1 MRRSRRV
8 PSRHHHARKAL
19 PLTRGLTPGEAS
31 RPLAGYMAA
40 LPQSVPGT
48 KLAKLQKAYKN
59 LSFLNS
65 PASRHIRILCEYEEP
80 RARFREQDV
89 RDTIV
94 VFGSARVKSPEAAAT
109 AVAAAHAGGDSAATK
124 QADHALRLSR
134 YYADTRE
141 LARRLTEWS
150 VARSAAQ
157 RHFLICTGGGPG
169 IMEAANRGAADVPGG
184 RNVGLGISL
193 PFEEE
198 LNPYVTPELGFEFHY
213 FFMRKYWFAYLAK
226 AMVIM
231 PGGFGTFD
239 EMAEVLTL
247 RQTKKITKPLP
258 MVLYGSDYWDEVLN
272 IPAMVRWGTISEKD
286 LDLMHR
292 SDTVDD
298 AFTFLT
304 AALEAAEAEAHK

>member
-1 MRRSRRV
+1 M
-8 PSRHHHARKAL
+8 
-19 PLTRGLTPGEAS
+19 
-31 RPLAGYMAA
+31 
-40 LPQSVPGT
+40 
-48 KLAKLQKAYKN
+48 AKLQKSYKN
-59 LSFLNS
+59 LPFLNS
-65 PASRHIRILCEYEEP
+65 PAARHIRILCEYEEP
-80 RARFREQDV
+80 RARFRAEEV

-94 VFGSARVKSPEAAAT
+94 VFGSARIKAPD
-109 AVAAAHAGGDSAATK
+109 VAARMVAEAHAAGDAGEVK
-124 QADHALRLSR
+124 KADDMLRMSR

-150 VARSAAQ
+150 MARAKSRRQ
-157 RHFLICTGGGPG
+157 FLICTGGGPG

-198 LNPYVTPELGFEFHY
+198 LNPYVSPELGFEFHY

-247 RQTKKITKPLP
+247 RQTKKITKNLP
-258 MVLYGSDYWDEVLN
+258 MVLYGSEYWDEVFN
-272 IPAMVRWGTISEKD
+272 IPAMVRWGTISAPD
-286 LDLMHR
+286 LELMHQ

-304 AALEAAEAEAHK
+304 TALEATEHEGHK

>member
-1 MRRSRRV
+1 M
-8 PSRHHHARKAL
+8 
-19 PLTRGLTPGEAS
+19 
-31 RPLAGYMAA
+31 
-40 LPQSVPGT
+40 
-48 KLAKLQKAYKN
+48 AKLQKAYKN

-94 VFGSARVKSPEAAAT
+94 VFGSARVKPPELAAA
-109 AVAAAHAGGDSAATK
+109 ALAEAHATGDDLAIARAA
-124 QADHALRLSR
+124 QASRLSR
-134 YYADTRE
+134 YYAETRE

-150 VARSAAQ
+150 VARSASQ

-247 RQTKKITKPLP
+247 RQTRKITKPLP
-258 MVLYGSDYWDEVLN
+258 MVLYGSDYWDEVFN
-272 IPAMVRWGTISEKD
+272 IPAMVKWGTISESD
-286 LDLMHR
+286 LELMHR

-298 AFTFLT
+298 AFAFLT
-304 AALEAAEAEAHK
+304 SALEANEVEGRK